1 MRACSGP
8 YFWLGIATMI
18 TASSCYYLP
27 EPLNSELPSSIDET
41 IFMNQKKSKWFPFR
55 KKDAVKVEI
64 S

>member
-1 MRACSGP
+1 MLC
-8 YFWLGIATMI
+8 AT
-18 TASSCYYLP
+18 SCYYLP

-55 KKDAVKVEI
+55 KKDVVKVEI